1 MASIEEIEGIGPN
14 YAAKL
19 KEAGIATTDQL
30 LAKGGAAAGREALAK
45 NTGIGA
51 AVLLE
56 WVNHAD
62 LSRIKGIGWEY
73 ADLLEEAGVIVAWG
87 HTDIDDHA
95 SELHNRHA
103 IGVHSYGNFHSIDPG
118 KLTMAPYFA
127 EICAGRILGATGS

>member
-1 MASIEEIEGIGPN
+1 MASIEEIEGIGPT

-30 LAKGGAAAGREALAK
+30 LAKGGAVAAREALAK
-45 NTGIGA
+45 STGIGA

-73 ADLLEEAGVIVAWG
+73 ADLLEEAGVDSVPELAKRNAANLHQTLSDINEAKKLVRRPPTAEQVSAWVAEAKTLPAVVT
-87 HTDIDDHA
+87 H
-95 SELHNRHA
+95 
-103 IGVHSYGNFHSIDPG
+103 
-118 KLTMAPYFA
+118 
-127 EICAGRILGATGS
+127 